1 MFRDRITT
9 GNYRDADWFL
19 KTHPKQQNTGQ
30 KQGSVPPGPAGDPSG
45 EADSPGEGDPP
56 QTKPEPP

>member
-30 KQGSVPPGPAGDPSG
+30 KQGSVPPGPAGDPPRG
-45 EADSPGEGDPP
+45 THPP
-56 QTKPEPP
+56 TGNATRPKPEKP